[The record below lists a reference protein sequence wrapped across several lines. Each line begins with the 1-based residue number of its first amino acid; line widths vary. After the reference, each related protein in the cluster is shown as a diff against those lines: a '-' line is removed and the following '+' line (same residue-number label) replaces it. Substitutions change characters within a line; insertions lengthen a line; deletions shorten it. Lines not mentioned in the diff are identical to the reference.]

1 MRSWILFIVFFLPIA
16 MQAQTDPVAYYDRF
30 KERSIQDRFF
40 KHKDIDRILSQLEL
54 DERFGISQVGA
65 SIEGRSINLVRIGK
79 GPRKVLLWSQMHGD
93 ETTATMAMMD
103 LFRYFQDREV
113 DEELKTE
120 ILSELSLYFIPMLN
134 PDGAERFDRRNA
146 LGVDL
151 NRDALRLQCPESR
164 ILKRMVDSLQPEF
177 GFNLHDQSR
186 YYTAGKGTK
195 SATFSFLAPAF
206 NYERDINPVRLKAMQ
221 LIGDLNSYSSKY
233 FPEMIGRYNDAFE
246 PRAFGDNITKWGTS
260 TILIECGGLSG
271 DPEKQEIRKV
281 HFGLYIYAFQ
291 SILRKN
297 YLSFGLDDY
306 LAIPSNNRGIR
317 DLILTNVLYEKEGT
331 RYILDLA
338 FIQSEVENADHTRIA
353 RVATLVDIGDLSTSR
368 AYASFNADSL
378 LIQAAKIYPRILKR
392 DEIGKI
398 DFNELLKEG
407 YGIVLSRDDMGIEKY
422 DYPLAIVENGA
433 EVQWRPEYQSNP
445 SFFLV
450 DEDQTIRY
458 WLHNGKLIPLN

>member
-1 MRSWILFIVFFLPIA
+1 MRSWVLFFVFFLPFVI
-16 MQAQTDPVAYYDRF
+16 QAQTDPVAYYDRF

-40 KHKDIDRILSQLEL
+40 KHKDIDRILSQLEQ
-54 DERFGISQVGA
+54 DERFGISKVGT
-65 SIEGRSINLVRIGK
+65 SIEGRAIKLVRIGN
-79 GPRKVLLWSQMHGD
+79 GPTKVLLWSQMHGD

-113 DEELKTE
+113 DEELKTQ

-134 PDGAERFDRRNA
+134 PDGAEKFDRRNA

-151 NRDALRLQCPESR
+151 NRDAVRLQCPESR

-186 YYTAGKGTK
+186 YYTAGEGSK

-206 NYERDINPVRLKAMQ
+206 NYARDINPVRLKAIQ
-221 LIGDLNSYSSKY
+221 LIGDLNAYSSKY

-260 TILIECGGLSG
+260 TILIECGGLNG

-281 HFGLYIYAFQ
+281 HFGLYVYAFQ

-297 YLSFGLDDY
+297 YLSFGLEDY
-306 LAIPSNNRGIR
+306 VAIPNNNRGIR
-317 DLILTNVLYEKEGT
+317 DLILTNVRYEKEGVS
-331 RYILDLA
+331 YLLDLA
-338 FIQSEVENADHTRIA
+338 FMQSEVENAHHTRIA
-353 RVATLVDIGDLSTSR
+353 RVASLVDIGDLSTSR

-378 LIQAAKIYPRILKR
+378 LIQPAKVYPRVLESN
-392 DEIGKI
+392 EINKL
-398 DFNELLKEG
+398 DFDKLLKDG
-407 YGIVLSRDDMGIEKY
+407 YGIVLTKDDMGIEKY
-422 DYPLAIVENGA
+422 DYPLAIVQDVSD
-433 EVQWRPEYQSNP
+433 VQWHPEYQSNP

-450 DEDQTIRY
+450 DSDQSIRY
-458 WLHNGKLIPLN
+458 WLHNGNLYPLD